1 MFDSLLKN
9 YSKWVY
15 GKNPNHKIL
24 LWGLNDF
31 KPTNQPKIWKSSRK
45 LARTQEKNKVT
56 YHWMQNQKC
65 LFCKSPCLNLKGLYE
80 F

>member
-1 MFDSLLKN
+1 MVLSIPFPLLFNMDEEWVLRYNWDIANVWFTLLKN

-45 LARTQEKNKVT
+45 LARTQEKIK
-56 YHWMQNQKC
+56 
-65 LFCKSPCLNLKGLYE
+65 
-80 F
+80 